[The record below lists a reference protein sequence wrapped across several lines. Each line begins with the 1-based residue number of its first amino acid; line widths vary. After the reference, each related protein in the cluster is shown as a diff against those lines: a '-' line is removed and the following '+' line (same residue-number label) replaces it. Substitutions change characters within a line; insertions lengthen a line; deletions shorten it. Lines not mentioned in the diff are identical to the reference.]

1 MRYLVKIFY
10 VCILFISQHASA
22 AGKFYTQQEFDTLLA
37 QGKTIVVHIH
47 ADWCGTCKAQDV
59 QINAAMNAN
68 EFKDVTFFEVD
79 YDVQRKALKFFN
91 IKIQSTIIIF
101 KHGKEIDRIA
111 AERDANE
118 LQLFLKKSLESL
130 H

>member
-1 MRYLVKIFY
+1 MRHLFAIFF
-10 VCILFISQHASA
+10 VCLLAISQYVNA
-22 AGKFYTQQEFDTLLA
+22 AGKLYNQQEFDTLLA

-59 QINAAMNAN
+59 QINAAMNAS
-68 EFKDVTFFEVD
+68 EFKDVTFLEVD

-101 KHGKEIDRIA
+101 KNGKEIDRIA
-111 AERDANE
+111 AERDATE
-118 LQLFLKKSLESL
+118 LQLFLKKSL
-130 H
+130 

>member
-1 MRYLVKIFY
+1 MRHLFAIFF
-10 VCILFISQHASA
+10 VCLLAISQYVNA
-22 AGKFYTQQEFDTLLA
+22 AGKLYNQQEFDTLLA

-59 QINAAMNAN
+59 QINAAMNAS
-68 EFKDVTFFEVD
+68 EFKDVAFLEVD

-101 KHGKEIDRIA
+101 KNGKEIDRIA
-111 AERDANE
+111 AERDATE
-118 LQLFLKKSLESL
+118 LQLFLKKSL
-130 H
+130 